1 MSVSLKQR
9 MYWVWQDKWLI
20 AVLTWLPFLLC
31 WLMWWIFSA
40 GLVRSLPIGVVD
52 LDHSQLS
59 RQLGTHYQSS
69 PTLNVAAHYPS
80 VLEASKAL
88 KSGDIYAV
96 AVIPSDFEKNTLLGF
111 PPKVTAFYNSQYI
124 LIGKLVSSAL
134 LQAQGTFAAKVD
146 TVKGLAAGNKVISQ
160 ALNSAVPVRTQ
171 ITALY
176 NKNNNY
182 AHFLVSAI
190 VPAIWQVIVVAGTI
204 MVLVNITRHQ
214 QLSGGRS
221 WLSNQ
226 PVKTFIAHLLPFYV
240 IFLLQG
246 MVLIS
251 ALYIGLSWPMQGS
264 WLWLF
269 FAQGLMVA
277 ACMIMGSLF
286 FLLTFDGARA
296 LSLAGAYTAPGFA
309 FMGVTFPVTDMT
321 YPAQV
326 WRSLLPSSHYIEIQV
341 AQANYGLPAFDS
353 LEPFMC
359 LGLFVL
365 PFIFVVLLIKK
376 HVKQFST
383 EVCS

>member
-1 MSVSLKQR
+1 MSISLKQR
-9 MYWVWQDKWLI
+9 IHWVWQDKWLLS
-20 AVLTWLPFLLC
+20 VLTWLPFLLC

-40 GLVRSLPIGVVD
+40 GLVRSLPIGLVD

-69 PTLNVAAHYPS
+69 PTLNISGHYLS
-80 VLEASKAL
+80 VLEASNAL
-88 KSGDIYAV
+88 KSGDIYAIT
-96 AVIPSDFEKNTLLGF
+96 VIPSDFEKNTLLGF

-134 LQAQGTFAAKVD
+134 LQAQGTFTAKVD
-146 TVKGLAAGNKVISQ
+146 TVKGLSSGNKVISQ

-204 MVLVNITRHQ
+204 MVLVNIARNQ
-214 QLSGGRS
+214 QHSERES

-226 PVKTFIAHLLPFYV
+226 PVKTFVVHLLPFYV
-240 IFLLQG
+240 VFLLQG

-264 WLWLF
+264 WLSIF
-269 FAQGLMVA
+269 FAQALMVA

-326 WRSLLPSSHYIEIQV
+326 WRNLLPSSHYIEIQV
-341 AQANYGLPAFDS
+341 AQANYGLAVSDS
-353 LEPFMC
+353 LEQFIR

-365 PFIFVVLLIKK
+365 PFILVVLLIKK
-376 HVKQFST
+376 HVKQLNMGVKS
-383 EVCS
+383 